1 MSSEIDLI
9 YREWQEAIRD
19 RYNIK
24 GEQVVVAKPSNP
36 AHLSILKEM
45 CLKAGFTSDQANS
58 ILLILEK
65 DKKAP
70 ALDKAGKDEVERLG
84 LVWKGKGYGKE
95 DQDGITH
102 KNVDGKLVKVDDKDD
117 TPQIKKGT
125 NPNFAKPGEEP
136 EVGQSTVDGSH
147 HTSKK
152 PKPKD
157 GEKKEL
163 GDMSKEELLSSDH
176 KTTDEALRYTET
188 QAKADKESGGRAGV
202 GLGTDTSRAGEAAV
216 HYGIRSLKEGK
227 SLDEVEKEL
236 MDIANDK
243 DTFLTKKWVKSTMAT
258 LNAIEQNIGINNV
271 KDVAWDTSEGR
282 TAIGVDPKLDTS
294 SDMFVRTND
303 GKNIGISLKQD
314 GSVFLN
320 NGGWSKQSK
329 LLLDSLKEQ
338 MPEEDHAELTE
349 AMSIDAFNADRA
361 NRFKEVGSKYS
372 PEQILEMTNS
382 LTPEEIK
389 KVGLGGGRPIPY
401 LEILKNSE
409 ALLEKANNGTLSGDE
424 MKSFHRLLQ
433 IKDKEGEQHIRK
445 SDNFLTDKAFSVLSS
460 SPEAK
465 KGMNKH
471 VLKSM
476 HVMDTLG
483 LKKDLKLGGVDE
495 FITMYGIPPDGA
507 ILNEKNLTDLFG
519 SEFSELLLERID
531 EVRNGARQPEDLEE
545 FMAEKIE
552 IDYKSGAILFTHENE
567 MKYPLFYMSGRS
579 RGIGSAPVMELGQT
593 SFMALALKVGS
604 FNTDEWTPEQLKKL
618 SDELKKEKEERD
630 ARREKE
636 E

>member
-1 MSSEIDLI
+1 MSSEINLI

-36 AHLSILKEM
+36 AHLTILKEM

-65 DKKAP
+65 DD
-70 ALDKAGKDEVERLG
+70 DKYKSISFGRYKLKTDIG
-84 LVWKGKGYGKE
+84 PDGKG
-95 DQDGITH
+95 
-102 KNVDGKLVKVDDKDD
+102 
-117 TPQIKKGT
+117 KKGT
-125 NPNFAKPGEEP
+125 PTFTKDDAGNYVKTGDDDEKEDDSPEVKQQQNPNYAKDGEEP
-136 EVGQSTVDGSH
+136 KPGQATIDGDH
-147 HTSKK
+147 LTSKK

-157 GEKKEL
+157 GKKKEL

-176 KTTDEALRYTET
+176 KTVEDTLRYTET
-188 QAKADKESGGRAGV
+188 QQKADKESGGRAGV

-216 HYGIRSLKEGK
+216 HTAIRRFKEGK
-227 SLDEVEKEL
+227 SSEDIEKEL
-236 MDIANDK
+236 MSIAK
-243 DTFLTKKWVKSTMAT
+243 EEDTYLNAKWVKATMAT
-258 LNAIEQNIGINNV
+258 LNAVEQNIGVENI
-271 KDVAWDTSEGR
+271 KDVSWDTPEGR

-320 NGGWSKQSK
+320 NGGWAKQSK
-329 LLLDSLKEQ
+329 LLLDGLKEQ

-361 NRFKEVGSKYS
+361 NRFKEVSSKYS

-382 LTPEEIK
+382 LTPEEMK
-389 KVGLGGGRPIPY
+389 KTQLSPKYI
-401 LEILKNSE
+401 EKLKNSE
-409 ALLEKANNGTLSGDE
+409 ALLEKANDGKLSGDE
-424 MKSFHRLLQ
+424 MKALHRLFQ

-445 SDNFLTDKAFSVLSS
+445 SDDFLTDKAFSVLSS
-460 SPEAK
+460 SPAAK

-483 LKKDLKLGGVDE
+483 LKKELKIGGVDD

-507 ILNEKNLTDLFG
+507 VLNEKNLTDLFG
-519 SEFSELLLERID
+519 SEFSQNLLERID
-531 EVRNGARQPEDLEE
+531 EVRNGAKQPEDLEE

-552 IDYKSGAILFTHENE
+552 IDYKSGAILFKHENE

-604 FNTDEWTPEQLKKL
+604 FNTDEWTPEQMKKL
-618 SDELKKEKEERD
+618 SDEMKKEKEERD